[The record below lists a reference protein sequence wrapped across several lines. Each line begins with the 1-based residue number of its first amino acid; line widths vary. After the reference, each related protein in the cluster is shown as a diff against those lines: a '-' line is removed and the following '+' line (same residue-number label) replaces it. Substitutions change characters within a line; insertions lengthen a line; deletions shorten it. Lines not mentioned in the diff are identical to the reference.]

1 MKKNTLNKIFNHPSK
16 QFHFYVGKKVVKF
29 VLLHLFF
36 VIFFGI
42 LYWISDIILSKYPDF
57 SKKHLGL
64 VEVDFG
70 NRGED
75 SQDLFYYLWF
85 SAVTQTTVGYGG
97 LIDKKGKAIQLIKS
111 DYLWRFFNL
120 SQLLSVFITPLIAL
134 YWMPEDGKYFFF

>member
-36 VIFFGI
+36 VVFFAI
-42 LYWISDIILSKYPDF
+42 LYWISDIILSKFPDF
-57 SKKHLGL
+57 SKKYLGL
-64 VEVDFG
+64 VEGDFG

-75 SQDLFYYLWF
+75 SQDLFYYFWF

-120 SQLLSVFITPLIAL
+120 SQLLSVFLTPVIVL
-134 YWMPEDGKYFFF
+134 YWKPEDEKFFFF